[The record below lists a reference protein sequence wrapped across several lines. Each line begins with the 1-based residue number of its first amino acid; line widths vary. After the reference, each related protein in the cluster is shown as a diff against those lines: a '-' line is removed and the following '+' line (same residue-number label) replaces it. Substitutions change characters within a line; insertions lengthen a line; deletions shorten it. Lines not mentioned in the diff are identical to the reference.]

1 MVISILNIKN
11 SEKMAS
17 FSINLAKTLSK
28 KGRVLLLDLDA
39 QGKSTKLLNIQQD
52 SSIFDLLNRDKEFYD
67 VVKKTNFSNFFVLP
81 SNIDVVKVEKNLQLL
96 EKVAEVIKY
105 LETKIDNIIIDTPP
119 YLNSLVLKTLDSSNL
134 IWIPLDI
141 EKQNVYKTQKTLKQL
156 ENSEKIK
163 IIPTNYSDENIENYC
178 EIVKNF
184 KNYLIKTGSSSF
196 KLDSE
201 NPKFDNLMEKIKND

>member
-81 SNIDVVKVEKNLQLL
+81 SNIDVVKVEKNPQLL

-134 IWIPLDI
+134 IWIPLDV

-184 KNYLIKTGSSSF
+184 KNHLIKTGSSSF

>member
-11 SEKMAS
+11 SEKIAN

-156 ENSEKIK
+156 ENSEIIK

>member
-1 MVISILNIKN
+1 MIISILNIQN
-11 SEKMAS
+11 SENIS
-17 FSINLAKTLSK
+17 NFSINLAQELAKR
-28 KGRVLLLDLDA
+28 GRVLLLDLDA

-81 SNIDVVKVEKNLQLL
+81 SNIDVVKVEKNPQLL

-134 IWIPLDI
+134 IWIPLDV
-141 EKQNVYKTQKTLKQL
+141 EKQNVYKTQKTLEQL
-156 ENSEKIK
+156 ENKEKIK

-184 KNYLIKTGSSSF
+184 KNHLIKTGSSSF